1 MPATR
6 LTMASVLV
14 GRETGITPPLPGGPG
29 GTIRGGS
36 SGLCCMR
43 THATGDLFSPR
54 SRASAESRKRRRSR
68 SGWFGEYPL
77 RNPPRME
84 EGILRIPSMTVMASE
99 TIRRRLREVPDSP
112 GVYLLR
118 DTREQ
123 VIYVGKALRLRD
135 RLRAYFTTGYGQTA
149 RTAELVQRVYDF
161 EFVKTANEVEAL
173 VLENNLIKHYRPR
186 FNIRLKDDK
195 NYLYLK
201 LPVTEEYPRVHYTRR
216 VLDDG
221 ALYFG
226 PYTSAQSLRST
237 VKSIR
242 QLLPFRTCSED
253 IFKQG
258 KVCLD
263 FHIKRCPG
271 PCERRISSEDYKARI
286 NEVALFMEGRSDL
299 LVRELHE
306 RMDSAAGRLDFENAA
321 RYRDQLQS
329 IERIAD
335 RQKVLTRG
343 RDDQDIVAYARS
355 GNDVFVEVAYVRQS
369 KMVGHD
375 GHALDGAGDATEPEL
390 LRGFMLQYYSSAT
403 HVPRSVIL
411 PGPVEE
417 PELIKGWLSE
427 KRGRPV
433 EVDVPQRGRLRAL
446 VTQLGETAKQE
457 LEQIR
462 IQADYDRSR
471 TEPMLAAL
479 AEALDLES
487 PPKRIECYDISNIQG
502 DSAVGSMVVFEDGRP
517 RNDHYRHFRI
527 KYVPGPNDFAMLQEV
542 LRRRLERLESA
553 QRREEVGSIG
563 DRSFT
568 SRPGLI
574 LIDGGK
580 SQLSAALEVTEA
592 AGYADIPTFA
602 LAKEREEIFAPG
614 RAEPIVQERNSPGM
628 FLVQRIRDEAHRFA
642 ITHHRKVRARKA
654 LTSPLDSVEGIGPA
668 RKRALLRHFGSVQA
682 IREAPVGEIVK
693 LGIHERLAVRLKET
707 L

>member
-1 MPATR
+1 
-6 LTMASVLV
+6 MAVSLEDAV
-14 GRETGITPPLPGGPG
+14 
-29 GTIRGGS
+29 
-36 SGLCCMR
+36 
-43 THATGDLFSPR
+43 
-54 SRASAESRKRRRSR
+54 K
-68 SGWFGEYPL
+68 
-77 RNPPRME
+77 
-84 EGILRIPSMTVMASE
+84 
-99 TIRRRLREVPDSP
+99 RRLRAVPDAP
-112 GVYLLR
+112 GVYLFR
-118 DTREQ
+118 DNKSQ

-135 RLRAYFTTGYGQTA
+135 RLRSYFTPGYPQTA
-149 RTAELVQRVYDF
+149 RIAELVRKAVDF
-161 EFVKTANEVEAL
+161 EFVTTANEVEAL
-173 VLENNLIKHYRPR
+173 VLECNLIKNYRPR

-201 LPVTEEYPRVHYTRR
+201 LPVTEEFPRVHYSRR
-216 VLDDG
+216 VQNDG
-221 ALYFG
+221 ARYFG
-226 PYTSAQSLRST
+226 PYTSAQSLRGT

-242 QLLPFRTCSED
+242 QLLPFRTCSDE

-271 PCERRISSEDYKARI
+271 PCERRITSEDYKARI

-299 LVRELHE
+299 LLRELKG
-306 RMDSAAGRLDFENAA
+306 RMEVAANNLDFENAA

-335 RQKVLTRG
+335 RQKVLTYG
-343 RDDQDIVAYARS
+343 RDDQDLIAYARQ
-355 GNDVFVEVAYVRQS
+355 GAEVFVEVAYVRQG

-375 GHALDGAGDATEPEL
+375 GHPLDGAGDVVEAEL
-390 LRGFMLQYYSSAT
+390 LRGFVLQYYASAT
-403 HVPRSVIL
+403 HVPRTVIL

-417 PELIKGWLSE
+417 PDLLAGWLSQR
-427 KRGRPV
+427 RGGAV
-433 EVDVPQRGRLRAL
+433 TIEVPQRGRKRAL
-446 VTQLGETAKQE
+446 VSQLEETAKQE
-457 LEQIR
+457 LEQLR

-502 DSAVGSMVVFEDGRP
+502 DSAVGAMVVFEDGRP
-517 RNDHYRHFRI
+517 RNDHYRHFKI
-527 KYVPGPNDFAMLQEV
+527 KSVPGPNDFAMLQEI

-553 QRREEVGSIG
+553 QRREDADVVG

-568 SRPGLI
+568 TRPDLI
-574 LIDGGK
+574 LIDGGRG
-580 SQLSAALEVTEA
+580 QLSAALEVLES

-642 ITHHRKVRARKA
+642 ITHHRKVRSRKA

-668 RKRALLRHFGSVQA
+668 RKRILLRHFGSVQA
-682 IREAPVGEIVK
+682 IREAPVEDIVK
-693 LGIHERLAVRLKET
+693 LGVPERLAKRLKET

>member
-1 MPATR
+1 MAAT
-6 LTMASVLV
+6 L
-14 GRETGITPPLPGGPG
+14 ED
-29 GTIRGGS
+29 TI
-36 SGLCCMR
+36 
-43 THATGDLFSPR
+43 
-54 SRASAESRKRRRSR
+54 KRR
-68 SGWFGEYPL
+68 L
-77 RNPPRME
+77 Q
-84 EGILRIPSMTVMASE
+84 A
-99 TIRRRLREVPDSP
+99 VPESP
-112 GVYLLR
+112 GVYMFR
-118 DTREQ
+118 DNRSQ

-135 RLRAYFTTGYGQTA
+135 RLRSYFTPGYAQTA
-149 RTAELVQRVYDF
+149 RVAELIRKANDF
-161 EFVKTANEVEAL
+161 EFVTTANEVEAL
-173 VLENNLIKHYRPR
+173 VLENNLIKNYRPR

-201 LPVTEEYPRVHYTRR
+201 LPVTEEFPRVHYSRR
-216 VLDDG
+216 VQNDG

-242 QLLPFRTCSED
+242 QLLPFRTCSDE

-271 PCERRISSEDYKARI
+271 PCERRIGSDDYKARI
-286 NEVALFMEGRSDL
+286 NEVALFMEGRSDI
-299 LVRELHE
+299 LVRELRQ
-306 RMDSAAGRLDFENAA
+306 RMEDAANRLDFENAA

-355 GNDVFVEVAYVRQS
+355 GNDVYVEVAYVRQG

-375 GHALDGAGDATEPEL
+375 GHALDGAVDASEPEL

-403 HVPRSVIL
+403 HVPRDVVL
-411 PGPVEE
+411 PGPVDE
-417 PELIKGWLSE
+417 PELITGWLSQ

-433 EVDVPQRGRLRAL
+433 TIEVPQRGRKRAL
-446 VTQLGETAKQE
+446 VTQLEETAKQE
-457 LEQIR
+457 LEQMR

-479 AEALDLES
+479 AEALDLET
-487 PPKRIECYDISNIQG
+487 PPGRIECYDISNIQG
-502 DSAVGSMVVFEDGRP
+502 DSAVGAMVVFEDGRP

-542 LRRRLERLESA
+542 LKRRLERLEQA
-553 QRREEVGSIG
+553 QRREEADGVG

-568 SRPGLI
+568 SRPDLI

-580 SQLSAALEVTEA
+580 GQLSAALEVLES

-614 RAEPIVQERNSPGM
+614 RVEPIVQERNSPGM

-682 IREAPVGEIVK
+682 IREAPVDEIVK
-693 LGIHERLAVRLKET
+693 LGIPERLAMRLKET

>member
-1 MPATR
+1 
-6 LTMASVLV
+6 MAVTLE
-14 GRETGITPPLPGGPG
+14 ETI
-29 GTIRGGS
+29 
-36 SGLCCMR
+36 
-43 THATGDLFSPR
+43 
-54 SRASAESRKRRRSR
+54 KRR
-68 SGWFGEYPL
+68 L
-77 RNPPRME
+77 Q
-84 EGILRIPSMTVMASE
+84 A
-99 TIRRRLREVPDSP
+99 VPDSP
-112 GVYLLR
+112 GVYLFR
-118 DTREQ
+118 DHRSQ

-135 RLRAYFTTGYGQTA
+135 RLRSYFTPGYAPTA
-149 RTAELVQRVYDF
+149 QVAELTRKATDF
-161 EFVKTANEVEAL
+161 EFVTTANEVEAL
-173 VLENNLIKHYRPR
+173 VLENNLIKNYRPR

-201 LPVTEEYPRVHYTRR
+201 LPVNEEFPRVHYSRR
-216 VLDDG
+216 VQNDG
-221 ALYFG
+221 ARYFG
-226 PYTSAQSLRST
+226 PYTSALSLRGT

-242 QLLPFRTCSED
+242 QLLPFRTCSDE
-253 IFKQG
+253 IFRQG

-286 NEVALFMEGRSDL
+286 NEVALFMEGRSDV
-299 LVRELHE
+299 LVRELQG
-306 RMDSAAGRLDFENAA
+306 RMEGAAARLDFENAA

-335 RQKVLTRG
+335 RQKVVTHG

-355 GNDVFVEVAYVRQS
+355 GNDVFVEVAYIRQG

-375 GHALDGAGDATEPEL
+375 GHALDGAGDAAESEL
-390 LRGFMLQYYSSAT
+390 LRGFVLQYYSSAT
-403 HVPRSVIL
+403 HVPRTVIL
-411 PGPVEE
+411 PGPIDE
-417 PELIKGWLSE
+417 PELITGWLTE
-427 KRGRPV
+427 KRAGPV
-433 EVDVPQRGRLRAL
+433 GIEIPQRGRKRAL
-446 VTQLGETAKQE
+446 VTQLGETAAQE
-457 LEQIR
+457 LQQLR

-479 AEALDLES
+479 ADALDLET

-502 DSAVGSMVVFEDGRP
+502 DSAVGAMVVFEDGRP

-527 KYVPGPNDFAMLQEV
+527 RYVPGPNDFAMLQEV

-553 QRREEVGSIG
+553 QRREDAEVVG

-568 SRPGLI
+568 SRPDLI
-574 LIDGGK
+574 LIDGGRG
-580 SQLSAALEVTEA
+580 QLSAALEVLEA

-614 RAEPIVQERNSPGM
+614 RAEPIIQERSSPGM

-642 ITHHRKVRARKA
+642 ITHHRKVRSRKA
-654 LTSPLDSVEGIGPA
+654 LTSPLDSIEGIGPA

-682 IREAPVGEIVK
+682 IREAPVDEIVK
-693 LGIHERLAVRLKET
+693 LGLPERLAKRLKET

>member
-1 MPATR
+1 VAVS
-6 LTMASVLV
+6 LEDS
-14 GRETGITPPLPGGPG
+14 I
-29 GTIRGGS
+29 
-36 SGLCCMR
+36 
-43 THATGDLFSPR
+43 
-54 SRASAESRKRRRSR
+54 K
-68 SGWFGEYPL
+68 
-77 RNPPRME
+77 
-84 EGILRIPSMTVMASE
+84 
-99 TIRRRLREVPDSP
+99 RRLRAVPDAP
-112 GVYLLR
+112 GVYLFR
-118 DTREQ
+118 DARGQ

-135 RLRAYFTTGYGQTA
+135 RLRSYFTDAYAQTA
-149 RTAELVQRVYDF
+149 RVAELVRRVFDF
-161 EFVKTANEVEAL
+161 EFVTTANEVEAL
-173 VLENNLIKHYRPR
+173 VLECNLIKNYRPR

-201 LPVTEEYPRVHYTRR
+201 LPVTEDYPRVHYSRR
-216 VLDDG
+216 VQNDG
-221 ALYFG
+221 AQYFG
-226 PYTSAQSLRST
+226 PYTSAQSLRGT

-242 QLLPFRTCSED
+242 QLLPFRTCSDE

-286 NEVALFMEGRSDL
+286 HEVALFMEGRSDV
-299 LVRELHE
+299 LVRELKE
-306 RMDSAAGRLDFENAA
+306 RMDGSATRLDFENAA

-343 RDDQDIVAYARS
+343 RDDEDLIAYARH
-355 GNDVFVEVAYVRQS
+355 GGEVFVEVAYVRQG

-375 GHALDGAGDATEPEL
+375 GHALDGAGEVAEAEM
-390 LRGFMLQYYSSAT
+390 LRGFVLQYYASAT
-403 HVPRSVIL
+403 HVPRAVIL
-411 PGPVEE
+411 PGPVDE
-417 PELIKGWLSE
+417 PELLTGWLSQR
-427 KRGRPV
+427 RGGPV
-433 EVDVPQRGRLRAL
+433 GIEVPQRGRKRAL
-446 VTQLGETAKQE
+446 VTQLAETAAQE
-457 LEQIR
+457 LEQLR

-479 AEALDLES
+479 AEALDLET

-502 DSAVGSMVVFEDGRP
+502 DSAVGAMVVFEDGSP
-517 RNDHYRHFRI
+517 RNDHYRHFKI
-527 KYVPGPNDFAMLQEV
+527 KFVPGPNDFAMLQEV

-553 QRREEVGSIG
+553 QRREEADAVG

-568 SRPGLI
+568 SRPDLI

-580 SQLSAALEVTEA
+580 GQLSAALEVLEA

-614 RAEPIVQERNSPGM
+614 RADPIVQEKNSPGM

-642 ITHHRKVRARKA
+642 ITHHRKVRSRKA

-668 RKRALLRHFGSVQA
+668 RKRVLLRHFGSVQA
-682 IREAPVGEIVK
+682 IRDAAVDDIVA
-693 LGIHERLAVRLKET
+693 LGVPKRLAQRLKET

>member
-1 MPATR
+1 M
-6 LTMASVLV
+6 SVTLE
-14 GRETGITPPLPGGPG
+14 ETI
-29 GTIRGGS
+29 
-36 SGLCCMR
+36 
-43 THATGDLFSPR
+43 
-54 SRASAESRKRRRSR
+54 KRR
-68 SGWFGEYPL
+68 L
-77 RNPPRME
+77 Q
-84 EGILRIPSMTVMASE
+84 A
-99 TIRRRLREVPDSP
+99 VPESP
-112 GVYLLR
+112 GVYLFR
-118 DTREQ
+118 DAKTN

-135 RLRAYFTTGYGQTA
+135 RLRSYFTPGYAQTA
-149 RTAELVQRVYDF
+149 RVAELIHKATDF
-161 EFVKTANEVEAL
+161 EFVTTANEVEAL
-173 VLENNLIKHYRPR
+173 VLENNLIKNYRPR

-201 LPVTEEYPRVHYTRR
+201 LPVTEEFPRVHYSRR
-216 VLDDG
+216 VQNDG
-221 ALYFG
+221 ARYFG

-242 QLLPFRTCSED
+242 QLLPFRTCSDE

-271 PCERRISSEDYKARI
+271 PCERRISTDDYKARI
-286 NEVALFMEGRSDL
+286 NEVALFMEGRSDI
-299 LVRELHE
+299 LVRELKQ
-306 RMDSAAGRLDFENAA
+306 RMDAAANRLDFENAA
-321 RYRDQLQS
+321 RYRDQLHS

-343 RDDQDIVAYARS
+343 RDDQDIIAYARS
-355 GNDVFVEVAYVRQS
+355 SNDVFVEVAYIRQG

-375 GHALDGAGDATEPEL
+375 GHALDGAADATEPEL

-403 HVPRSVIL
+403 HVPRGVIL
-411 PGPVEE
+411 PGSIEE
-417 PELIKGWLSE
+417 PELIAGWLTE
-427 KRGRPV
+427 KRGGPV
-433 EVDVPQRGRLRAL
+433 TLEVPQRGRKRAL

-457 LEQIR
+457 LEQLR

-471 TEPMLAAL
+471 TEPMLQAL
-479 AEALDLES
+479 ADALDLET

-527 KYVPGPNDFAMLQEV
+527 KFTPGPNDFAMLQEV

-553 QRREEVGSIG
+553 QRREEAESVG
-563 DRSFT
+563 DRPFT
-568 SRPGLI
+568 SRPDLI

-580 SQLSAALEVTEA
+580 GQLSAALEVMEA

-602 LAKEREEIFAPG
+602 LAKEREALFAPG

-628 FLVQRIRDEAHRFA
+628 SLVQRIRDEAHRFA

-668 RKRALLRHFGSVQA
+668 RKRALLRTFGSLQA
-682 IREAPVGEIVK
+682 IRDAALDDIVAA
-693 LGIHERLAVRLKET
+693 GISRKVAIRLKE
-707 L
+707 LL

>member
-1 MPATR
+1 MFR
-6 LTMASVLV
+6 
-14 GRETGITPPLPGGPG
+14 
-29 GTIRGGS
+29 
-36 SGLCCMR
+36 
-43 THATGDLFSPR
+43 
-54 SRASAESRKRRRSR
+54 
-68 SGWFGEYPL
+68 
-77 RNPPRME
+77 
-84 EGILRIPSMTVMASE
+84 
-99 TIRRRLREVPDSP
+99 DSK
-112 GVYLLR
+112 
-118 DTREQ
+118 TQ

-135 RLRAYFTTGYGQTA
+135 RLRSYFTPGYAETA
-149 RTAELVQRVYDF
+149 RVSELIRRATDF
-161 EFVKTANEVEAL
+161 EFVTTANEVEAL
-173 VLENNLIKHYRPR
+173 VLENNLIKNYRPR

-201 LPVTEEYPRVHYTRR
+201 LPVTESFPRVHYSRR
-216 VLDDG
+216 VQNDG

-242 QLLPFRTCSED
+242 QLLPFRTCSDE

-299 LVRELHE
+299 LVRELE
-306 RMDSAAGRLDFENAA
+306 DRMESAADRLDFENAA
-321 RYRDQLQS
+321 RYRDQLHS

-355 GNDVFVEVAYVRQS
+355 GNDVFVEVAYVRQG

-403 HVPRSVIL
+403 HVPRTVIL

-417 PELIKGWLSE
+417 PELIAGWLSE

-433 EVDVPQRGRLRAL
+433 TLEVPQRGRKRAL
-446 VTQLGETAKQE
+446 VTQLAETAKQE

-479 AEALDLES
+479 AQALDLES
-487 PPKRIECYDISNIQG
+487 PPGRIECYDISNIQG

-527 KYVPGPNDFAMLQEV
+527 KFAPGPNDFAMLQEV

-553 QRREEVGSIG
+553 QRREEADIVG

-568 SRPGLI
+568 TRPDLI

-580 SQLSAALEVTEA
+580 GQLSAALEVTEA

-614 RAEPIVQERNSPGM
+614 RAEPIVQEHNSPGM

-642 ITHHRKVRARKA
+642 ITHHRKVRSRKA

-668 RKRALLRHFGSVQA
+668 RKRALLRHFGSVPA
-682 IREAPVGEIVK
+682 IREAPVDEIVQ
-693 LGIHERLAVRLKET
+693 LGIPERLAARLKET

>member
-1 MPATR
+1 
-6 LTMASVLV
+6 MAVTL
-14 GRETGITPPLPGGPG
+14 EH
-29 GTIRGGS
+29 TI
-36 SGLCCMR
+36 
-43 THATGDLFSPR
+43 
-54 SRASAESRKRRRSR
+54 KRR
-68 SGWFGEYPL
+68 L
-77 RNPPRME
+77 Q
-84 EGILRIPSMTVMASE
+84 A
-99 TIRRRLREVPDSP
+99 VPDTP
-112 GVYLLR
+112 GVYLFR
-118 DTREQ
+118 DNRSQ

-135 RLRAYFTTGYGQTA
+135 RLRSYFPPGYAQTA
-149 RTAELVQRVYDF
+149 RVFELIRKANDF
-161 EFVKTANEVEAL
+161 EFVTTANEVEAL
-173 VLENNLIKHYRPR
+173 VLENNLIKNYRPR

-201 LPVTEEYPRVHYTRR
+201 LPVTEDFPRVHYSRR
-216 VLDDG
+216 VQNDG

-226 PYTSAQSLRST
+226 PYTSALSLRST

-242 QLLPFRTCSED
+242 QLLPFRTCSDE
-253 IFKQG
+253 IFNQG

-286 NEVALFMEGRSDL
+286 NEVALFMEGRSDI

-306 RMDSAAGRLDFENAA
+306 RMESAANRLDFENAA

-355 GNDVFVEVAYVRQS
+355 GNDVFVEVAYVRQG

-375 GHALDGAGDATEPEL
+375 GHALDGAGDAAEPEV

-417 PELIKGWLSE
+417 PELITGWLSE
-427 KRGRPV
+427 RRGRPV
-433 EVDVPQRGRLRAL
+433 TLEVPQRGRKRAL
-446 VTQLGETAKQE
+446 VMQLAETAAQE
-457 LEQIR
+457 LEQMR

-479 AEALDLES
+479 AAALDLES

-527 KYVPGPNDFAMLQEV
+527 RYTPGPNDFAMLQEV

-553 QRREEVGSIG
+553 QRREEADIVG

-568 SRPGLI
+568 SRPDLI

-580 SQLSAALEVTEA
+580 GQLSAALEVMED

-642 ITHHRKVRARKA
+642 ITHHRKVRSRKA

-682 IREAPVGEIVK
+682 IREAPVDEIVK
-693 LGIHERLAVRLKET
+693 LGIPERLAARLKET

>member
-1 MPATR
+1 MARDHSYEAAEAPA
-6 LTMASVLV
+6 
-14 GRETGITPPLPGGPG
+14 
-29 GTIRGGS
+29 
-36 SGLCCMR
+36 
-43 THATGDLFSPR
+43 
-54 SRASAESRKRRRSR
+54 AEDRRRPER
-68 SGWFGEYPL
+68 DADNRPWVVWARHVERPGSGRLGWQRL
-77 RNPPRME
+77 RRLHFSSVP
-84 EGILRIPSMTVMASE
+84 
-99 TIRRRLREVPDSP
+99 TIDRVAVSLEDSIKRRLRAVPDAP
-112 GVYLLR
+112 GVYLFR
-118 DTREQ
+118 DTRGQ

-135 RLRAYFTTGYGQTA
+135 RLRSYFTAAYAQTA
-149 RTAELVQRVYDF
+149 RVSELVRKVYDF
-161 EFVKTANEVEAL
+161 EFVRTANEVEAL
-173 VLENNLIKHYRPR
+173 VLECNLIKNYRPR

-201 LPVTEEYPRVHYTRR
+201 LPITEEYPRVHYSRR
-216 VLDDG
+216 VQNDG

-226 PYTSAQSLRST
+226 PYTSAQSLRGT

-242 QLLPFRTCSED
+242 QLLPFRTCSDE

-271 PCERRISSEDYKARI
+271 PCERRIGADDYKARI
-286 NEVALFMEGRSDL
+286 HEVALFMEGRSDA
-299 LVRELHE
+299 LVRELHG
-306 RMDSAAGRLDFENAA
+306 RMEGAADRLDFENAS

-335 RQKVLTRG
+335 RQKVLTHG
-343 RDDQDIVAYARS
+343 RDDQDLIAYARH
-355 GNDVFVEVAYVRQS
+355 GNDVFVEVAYVRQG

-375 GHALDGAGDATEPEL
+375 GHALDGAGEASEAEL
-390 LRGFMLQYYSSAT
+390 LRGFVLQYYASAT
-403 HVPRSVIL
+403 HVPRTVIL
-411 PGPVEE
+411 PGLLDE
-417 PELIKGWLSE
+417 PDLMTGWLSQR
-427 KRGRPV
+427 RGGPV
-433 EVDVPQRGRLRAL
+433 TIEVPQRGRKRAL
-446 VTQLGETAKQE
+446 VTQLAETAAQE
-457 LEQIR
+457 LEQLR

-479 AEALDLES
+479 AEALDLET

-502 DSAVGSMVVFEDGRP
+502 DSAVGAMVVFEDGRP

-527 KYVPGPNDFAMLQEV
+527 RFVPGPNDFAMLQEV

-553 QRREEVGSIG
+553 QRREEADAVG

-568 SRPGLI
+568 SRPDLI

-580 SQLSAALEVTEA
+580 GQLSAALEVLES
-592 AGYADIPTFA
+592 AGYADIPTFS

-614 RAEPIVQERNSPGM
+614 RADPIVQEKSSPGM

-642 ITHHRKVRARKA
+642 ITHHRKVRSKKA

-682 IREAPVGEIVK
+682 IREAAVEDIVAVGVP
-693 LGIHERLAVRLKET
+693 ERLAKRLKET

>member
-1 MPATR
+1 M
-6 LTMASVLV
+6 
-14 GRETGITPPLPGGPG
+14 
-29 GTIRGGS
+29 
-36 SGLCCMR
+36 
-43 THATGDLFSPR
+43 
-54 SRASAESRKRRRSR
+54 
-68 SGWFGEYPL
+68 
-77 RNPPRME
+77 
-84 EGILRIPSMTVMASE
+84 
-99 TIRRRLREVPDSP
+99 
-112 GVYLLR
+112 
-118 DTREQ
+118 Q

-135 RLRAYFTTGYGQTA
+135 RLRSYFTPGYGETA
-149 RTAELVQRVYDF
+149 RVSELVRKIYDF
-161 EFVKTANEVEAL
+161 EFVTAANEVEAL
-173 VLENNLIKHYRPR
+173 VLECNLIKNYRPR

-201 LPVTEEYPRVHYTRR
+201 LPVKEEFPRVHYSRR
-216 VLDDG
+216 VLNDG

-226 PYTSAQSLRST
+226 PYTSAQSLRGT

-242 QLLPFRTCSED
+242 QLLPFRTCSDE

-263 FHIKRCPG
+263 YHIKRCPG
-271 PCERRISSEDYKARI
+271 PCERRIGADDYKARI
-286 NEVALFMEGRSDL
+286 HEVALFMEGRSDV

-306 RMDSAAGRLDFENAA
+306 RMEGAAETLDFENAA

-329 IERIAD
+329 IEKIAD
-335 RQKVLTRG
+335 RQKVLTRS
-343 RDDQDIVAYARS
+343 RDDHDLIAYARR
-355 GNDVFVEVAYVRQS
+355 GGEVYVEVAYVRQG

-375 GHALDGAGDATEPEL
+375 GHPLDGAGEASEADL
-390 LRGFMLQYYSSAT
+390 LRGFVLQYYASAT
-403 HVPRSVIL
+403 HVPRAVIL
-411 PGPVEE
+411 PGPLAET
-417 PELIKGWLSE
+417 ELITGWLSQR
-427 KRGRPV
+427 RGGPV
-433 EVDVPQRGRLRAL
+433 TIEVPQRGRKRAL
-446 VTQLGETAKQE
+446 VTQLAETAAQE
-457 LEQIR
+457 LEQLR
-462 IQADYDRSR
+462 IQADYDKSR

-479 AEALDLES
+479 AEALDLET

-502 DSAVGSMVVFEDGRP
+502 DSAVGAMVVFEDGRP
-517 RNDHYRHFRI
+517 RNDHYRSFKI

-553 QRREEVGSIG
+553 QRREDADVVG

-568 SRPGLI
+568 SRPDLI

-580 SQLSAALEVTEA
+580 GQLSAALEVLET

-614 RAEPIVQERNSPGM
+614 RAEPIVQERSSPGM

-642 ITHHRKVRARKA
+642 ITHHRKVRSKKA

-682 IREAPVGEIVK
+682 IREAPVEDIVA
-693 LGIHERLAVRLKET
+693 LGIHERLAKRLKET

>member
-1 MPATR
+1 VAVS
-6 LTMASVLV
+6 L
-14 GRETGITPPLPGGPG
+14 ED
-29 GTIRGGS
+29 TI
-36 SGLCCMR
+36 
-43 THATGDLFSPR
+43 
-54 SRASAESRKRRRSR
+54 KQ
-68 SGWFGEYPL
+68 
-77 RNPPRME
+77 
-84 EGILRIPSMTVMASE
+84 
-99 TIRRRLREVPDSP
+99 RLRAVPDGP
-112 GVYLLR
+112 GVYLFR
-118 DTREQ
+118 DNRSQ

-135 RLRAYFTTGYGQTA
+135 RLRSYFTPGYAETA
-149 RTAELVQRVYDF
+149 RIADLMRKVHDF
-161 EFVKTANEVEAL
+161 EFVTAANEVEAL
-173 VLENNLIKHYRPR
+173 VLECNLIKNYRPR

-201 LPVTEEYPRVHYTRR
+201 LPVTEEFPRVHYSRR
-216 VLDDG
+216 VQNDG
-221 ALYFG
+221 ARYFG
-226 PYTSAQSLRST
+226 PYTSAQSLRGT

-242 QLLPFRTCSED
+242 QLLPFRTCSDE
-253 IFKQG
+253 IFRQG

-271 PCERRISSEDYKARI
+271 PCERRISSDDYRARI
-286 NEVALFMEGRSDL
+286 NEVALFMEGRSDV
-299 LVRELHE
+299 LVRELKG
-306 RMDSAAGRLDFENAA
+306 RMEGAAAGLDFENAA

-329 IERIAD
+329 TD

-343 RDDQDIVAYARS
+343 RDDQDIIAYARR
-355 GNDVFVEVAYVRQS
+355 GGEVFVEVAYVRQG

-375 GHALDGAGDATEPEL
+375 GHPLDGASDAAEAEL
-390 LRGFMLQYYSSAT
+390 LRGFVLQYYTSAT
-403 HVPRSVIL
+403 HVPRAVIL
-411 PGPVEE
+411 PGAVDET
-417 PELIKGWLSE
+417 ELLAGWLAQR
-427 KRGRPV
+427 RGGPV
-433 EVDVPQRGRLRAL
+433 AIEVPQRGRKRAL
-446 VTQLGETAKQE
+446 VTQLAETASQE
-457 LEQIR
+457 LEQLR

-479 AEALDLES
+479 AEALDLET

-502 DSAVGSMVVFEDGRP
+502 DSAVGAMVVFEDGRP

-527 KYVPGPNDFAMLQEV
+527 KFVPGPNDFAMLQEV

-553 QRREEVGSIG
+553 QRREDADAVG

-568 SRPGLI
+568 SRPDLI

-580 SQLSAALEVTEA
+580 GQLSAALEVLES

-642 ITHHRKVRARKA
+642 ITHHRKVRSRKA

-682 IREAPVGEIVK
+682 IRDAAVEEIVAQ
-693 LGIHERLAVRLKET
+693 GVPERLAKRLKET

>member
-1 MPATR
+1 
-6 LTMASVLV
+6 MAV
-14 GRETGITPPLPGGPG
+14 
-29 GTIRGGS
+29 
-36 SGLCCMR
+36 
-43 THATGDLFSPR
+43 TH
-54 SRASAESRKRRRSR
+54 
-68 SGWFGEYPL
+68 
-77 RNPPRME
+77 E
-84 EGILRIPSMTVMASE
+84 EAIK
-99 TIRRRLREVPDSP
+99 RRLRAVPDGP
-112 GVYLLR
+112 GVYLFR
-118 DTREQ
+118 DHRAQ

-135 RLRAYFTTGYGQTA
+135 RLRSYFTTGYGETA
-149 RTAELVQRVYDF
+149 RVAELVRKVFDF
-161 EFVKTANEVEAL
+161 EFVTTANEVEAL
-173 VLENNLIKHYRPR
+173 VLECNLIKNYRPR

-201 LPVTEEYPRVHYTRR
+201 LPVTEEYPRVHYSRR
-216 VLDDG
+216 VQKDG

-226 PYTSAQSLRST
+226 PYTSAQSLRGT

-242 QLLPFRTCSED
+242 QLLPFRTCSDD

-271 PCERRISSEDYKARI
+271 PCEGRISPEDYKARI
-286 NEVALFMEGRSDL
+286 HEVALFMEGRSDV
-299 LVRELHE
+299 LVHELHD
-306 RMDSAAGRLDFENAA
+306 RMEGAAGRLDFENAA

-343 RDDQDIVAYARS
+343 RDDQDLIAYARS
-355 GNDVFVEVAYVRQS
+355 AGDVFVEVAYVRQG

-375 GHALDGAGDATEPEL
+375 GHALDGAGDAAEGEL
-390 LRGFMLQYYSSAT
+390 LRGFLLQYYASAT
-403 HVPRSVIL
+403 HIPRAVVL
-411 PGPVEE
+411 PGLAEE
-417 PELIKGWLSE
+417 PDLLTGWLSE
-427 KRGRPV
+427 KRGGPV
-433 EVDVPQRGRLRAL
+433 TIEVPQRGRKRAL
-446 VTQLGETAKQE
+446 VTQLAETAAQE
-457 LEQIR
+457 LEQLR

-479 AEALDLES
+479 AEALELET
-487 PPKRIECYDISNIQG
+487 PPKRIECYDISNMQG
-502 DSAVGSMVVFEDGRP
+502 DSAVGAMVVFEDGRP
-517 RNDHYRHFRI
+517 RNDHYRHFKI
-527 KYVPGPNDFAMLQEV
+527 KFAPGPNDFAMLQEV

-553 QRREEVGSIG
+553 QRREDAEVVG

-568 SRPGLI
+568 SRPDLI

-580 SQLSAALEVTEA
+580 GQLSAALEVLES

-602 LAKEREEIFAPG
+602 LAKEHEEIFAPG
-614 RAEPIVQERNSPGM
+614 RTEPIMQERNSPGM

-642 ITHHRKVRARKA
+642 ITHHRKVRSRKA

-682 IREAPVGEIVK
+682 IREAAVEDIVA
-693 LGIHERLAVRLKET
+693 LGVPERLAKRLKET

>member
-1 MPATR
+1 
-6 LTMASVLV
+6 MA
-14 GRETGITPPLPGGPG
+14 ITQ
-29 GTIRGGS
+29 
-36 SGLCCMR
+36 
-43 THATGDLFSPR
+43 
-54 SRASAESRKRRRSR
+54 
-68 SGWFGEYPL
+68 
-77 RNPPRME
+77 E
-84 EGILRIPSMTVMASE
+84 EAVK
-99 TIRRRLREVPDSP
+99 RRLRAVPDGP
-112 GVYLLR
+112 GVYLFR
-118 DTREQ
+118 DHRAQ

-135 RLRAYFTTGYGQTA
+135 RLRSYFTAGYGETA
-149 RTAELVQRVYDF
+149 RVAELVRKVYDF
-161 EFVKTANEVEAL
+161 EFVTTANEVEAL
-173 VLENNLIKHYRPR
+173 VLECNLIKNYRPR

-201 LPVTEEYPRVHYTRR
+201 LPITEEYPRVHYSRR
-216 VLDDG
+216 VQKDG
-221 ALYFG
+221 AQYFG
-226 PYTSAQSLRST
+226 PYTSAQSLRGT

-242 QLLPFRTCSED
+242 QLLPFRTCSDE

-271 PCERRISSEDYKARI
+271 PCEKRISPEDYKARI
-286 NEVALFMEGRSDL
+286 HEVALFMEGRSDV
-299 LVRELHE
+299 LVHELKD
-306 RMDSAAGRLDFENAA
+306 RMESSAGRLDFENAA

-329 IERIAD
+329 IEKIAD

-343 RDDQDIVAYARS
+343 RDDEDLIAYART
-355 GNDVFVEVAYVRQS
+355 GEQVFVEVAYVRQG

-375 GHALDGAGDATEPEL
+375 GHALDGAGDAAEAEI
-390 LRGFMLQYYSSAT
+390 LRGFLLQYYASAT
-403 HVPRSVIL
+403 HIPRVVIVP
-411 PGPVEE
+411 GAVEE
-417 PELIKGWLSE
+417 PNLLTGWLAE
-427 KRGRPV
+427 RRGGPVTIEVPRRGRK
-433 EVDVPQRGRLRAL
+433 RAL
-446 VTQLGETAKQE
+446 VTQLAETAKQE
-457 LEQIR
+457 LEQLR

-479 AEALDLES
+479 AEALGLEA

-502 DSAVGSMVVFEDGRP
+502 DSAVGAMVVFEDGRP
-517 RNDHYRHFRI
+517 RNDHYRHFKI
-527 KYVPGPNDFAMLQEV
+527 KFVPGPNDFAMLQEV

-553 QRREEVGSIG
+553 QRREDADVVG

-568 SRPGLI
+568 SRPDLI

-580 SQLSAALEVTEA
+580 GQLSAALEVLES

-602 LAKEREEIFAPG
+602 LAKEHEEIFAPG
-614 RAEPIVQERNSPGM
+614 RSEPIVQERNSPGM

-682 IREAPVGEIVK
+682 IREAAVEDIVA
-693 LGIHERLAVRLKET
+693 LGVPERLAKRLKET

>member
-1 MPATR
+1 
-6 LTMASVLV
+6 MAISLE
-14 GRETGITPPLPGGPG
+14 ETI
-29 GTIRGGS
+29 
-36 SGLCCMR
+36 
-43 THATGDLFSPR
+43 
-54 SRASAESRKRRRSR
+54 KRR
-68 SGWFGEYPL
+68 L
-77 RNPPRME
+77 Q
-84 EGILRIPSMTVMASE
+84 A
-99 TIRRRLREVPDSP
+99 VPDTP
-112 GVYLLR
+112 GVYLFR
-118 DTREQ
+118 DNRSQ

-135 RLRAYFTTGYGQTA
+135 RLRSYFTPGYAPTA
-149 RTAELVQRVYDF
+149 QVAELIRKAHDF
-161 EFVKTANEVEAL
+161 EFVTTANEVEAL
-173 VLENNLIKHYRPR
+173 VLENDFIKNYRPR
-186 FNIRLKDDK
+186 YNIRLKDDK

-201 LPVTEEYPRVHYTRR
+201 VPVTEEFPRVHYSRR
-216 VLDDG
+216 VQKDG

-226 PYTSAQSLRST
+226 PYTSALSLRST

-242 QLLPFRTCSED
+242 QLLPFRTCSDE

-271 PCERRISSEDYKARI
+271 PCERRISSEDYRARI

-299 LVRELHE
+299 LGRELRE
-306 RMDSAAGRLDFENAA
+306 RMEAAANGLDFENAA
-321 RYRDQLQS
+321 RYRDQLHS

-335 RQKVLTRG
+335 RQKVLTHS
-343 RDDQDIVAYARS
+343 RDDQDIVAYARN
-355 GNDVFVEVAYVRQS
+355 GNDVYAEVAYIRQG

-375 GHALDGAGDATEPEL
+375 GHPLEGAADATQPEI
-390 LRGFMLQYYSSAT
+390 LRGFLLQYYSSAT
-403 HVPRSVIL
+403 HVPRTVIL

-417 PELIKGWLSE
+417 PELITGWLSE
-427 KRGRPV
+427 KRGGPV
-433 EVDVPQRGRLRAL
+433 TIEIPQRGRKRGL
-446 VTQLGETAKQE
+446 VTQLAETATQE
-457 LEQIR
+457 LQQLR

-479 AEALDLES
+479 AEALGLEE
-487 PPKRIECYDISNIQG
+487 PPKRIECYDISNLQG
-502 DSAVGSMVVFEDGRP
+502 ESAVGSMVVFEDGRP

-542 LRRRLERLESA
+542 LGRRLERLESA
-553 QRREEVGSIG
+553 QRREDAEVVG

-568 SRPGLI
+568 SRPDLI

-580 SQLSAALEVTEA
+580 GQLSAAMEVLESS
-592 AGYADIPTFA
+592 GFADIPTFA
-602 LAKEREEIFAPG
+602 LAKEREEIFAPD

-642 ITHHRKVRARKA
+642 ITHHRKVRAKKA

-682 IREAPVGEIVK
+682 IREAAVEDIVQ
-693 LGIHERLAVRLKET
+693 LGIPERLAVRLKET